1 MTREEAIQIL
11 QENAQLLHFE
21 HPHLGLEEA
30 IGVVI
35 EALSGPSLPSNIEE
49 AADSYYENDCPYD
62 GEARVVNREHDVWF
76 PSQAIEDAFKAGAE
90 WMANQLKQR
99 MKGE

>member
-1 MTREEAIQIL
+1 MTREEAIQTL
-11 QENAQLLHFE
+11 RTNAQLLQFE
-21 HPHLGLEEA
+21 HPYLGLEEA

-35 EALSGPSLPSNIEE
+35 EALSKHSIPSTIDDAAEEYANRGISSNADPYEE
-49 AADSYYENDCPYD
+49 TIAYRADK
-62 GEARVVNREHDVWF
+62 
-76 PSQAIEDAFKAGAE
+76 DAFKAGAE